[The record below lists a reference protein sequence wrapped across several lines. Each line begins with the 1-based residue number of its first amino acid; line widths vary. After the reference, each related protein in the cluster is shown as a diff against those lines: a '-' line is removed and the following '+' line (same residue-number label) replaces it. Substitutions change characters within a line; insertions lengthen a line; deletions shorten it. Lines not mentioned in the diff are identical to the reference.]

1 MELLITFVLGMFVGV
16 AAMTAYVIYLGN
28 KGLKE
33 KKSKLEV
40 VKAKAESLDK
50 RMRRV
55 KEITKEQIDLANKA
69 DGPQKNGLDGKYKN
83 GLIGQIKKLEE
94 ERNDIM
100 RSIITDGYDPELTTM
115 DETGVVTKMKLS
127 EYMAYVGIKM
137 DKPAPA
143 KPTRT
148 SEQIGKFTVI
158 RGGRDDDGGETT
170 H

>member
-1 MELLITFVLGMFVGV
+1 MELLAAFMLGILVGTGG
-16 AAMTAYVIYLGN
+16 MTAFVMYLGN

-33 KKSKLEV
+33 KKAKLEA
-40 VKAKAESLDK
+40 VKKTAESLEK
-50 RMRRV
+50 RMKRV
-55 KEITKEQIDLANKA
+55 REITKEQVDLANRA
-69 DGPQKNGLDGKYKN
+69 DGPQKNSLDGKYKN

-100 RSIITDGYDPELTTM
+100 RSILKDGFDPELTTM
-115 DETGVVTKMKLS
+115 DEIGVVTKMKLS
-127 EYMAYVGIKM
+127 EYMAYMGIKM
-137 DKPAPA
+137 EKPAPA

-148 SEQIGKFTVI
+148 AEQIGKFTVI